1 MKNYISPYFTAL
13 SIAEEDVITTSLTG
27 ADAGSEVLIDF
38 DDFIKKGQ
46 SK

>member
-1 MKNYISPYFTAL
+1 MKNYISPCFTVL
-13 SIAEEDVITTSLTG
+13 FLAEEDVITTSLTG
-27 ADAGSEVLIDF
+27 ADSGSEVLINF